1 MIEILKIVGD
11 ELITGYQLL
20 DIFDENRDLAIV
32 KRKINQKVTQNK
44 LAAQG
49 LIKEKEEDA
58 KEGDAAKKD
67 HPSENIE
74 SILKSLG
81 LSDVIPKLK
90 ENEINEPEV
99 FFELDD
105 GKLIELLD
113 IKTEGK
119 KYRFKEKIKQVK
131 EKHEKAKAKKLLA
144 EEMSEVVTETFEK
157 LTKKA
162 TI

>member
-1 MIEILKIVGD
+1 
-11 ELITGYQLL
+11 
-20 DIFDENRDLAIV
+20 
-32 KRKINQKVTQNK
+32 
-44 LAAQG
+44 

-67 HPSENIE
+67 HPAENIE
-74 SILKSLG
+74 NLLKSLG
-81 LSDVIPKLK
+81 LSESLPKLK
-90 ENEINEPEV
+90 ENEINDPEL
-99 FFELDD
+99 FFELED